1 MVPDHIHLFISTT
14 PFESP
19 TGTVKVFKGVTA
31 LRLFKKF
38 PELRNKY
45 WKGKLWFPS
54 YYVGTAGH
62 VSAETIKRYIE
73 EHGGPDSIHPPY
85 K

>member
-1 MVPDHIHLFISTT
+1 M
-14 PFESP
+14 
-19 TGTVKVFKGVTA
+19 VKVFKGVTA

-45 WKGKLWFPS
+45 LKGKLWSPS

-62 VSAETIKRYIE
+62 VSAETIQMYILRSKKRV
-73 EHGGPDSIHPPY
+73 DAIHPPL
-85 K
+85 KMGGLLATTG